1 MVESLCIVGVG
12 LLGGSIALAA
22 RSRGLVKRIVGISR
36 QQETLDTAIKRG
48 MLDEGYLDIPE
59 VMNTVDLAIVCTPVD
74 RIGGLALELL
84 KRFPKLVVSDVGS
97 TKQSIMDAVNQHP
110 ELAKRFV
117 GGHPLAGSEKSG
129 PEHAM
134 ADLFQD
140 RLMFI
145 TPSATSLPA
154 NVEKVT
160 QFWQGLGSSTVLME
174 AEKHDATM
182 ALTSHLP
189 HVASFALARA
199 IPEEYLQYSG
209 TGLRSMCRLAGGD
222 ATMWTAIALHNREHL
237 LAGIAEMQT
246 SLQHFT
252 DALQA
257 SDSAAIHSLFEKGR
271 RIHHALGS

>member
-22 RSRGLVKRIVGISR
+22 RERGLVKRIVGISR
-36 QQETLDTAIKRG
+36 QQETLDTSIKRG
-48 MLDEGYLDIPE
+48 MLDEGYLDITE
-59 VMNTVDLAIVCTPVD
+59 ALDTVDLAIICTPVD

-145 TPSATSLPA
+145 TPSDTSSSGS
-154 NVEKVT
+154 VEVVS
-160 QFWQGLGSSTVLME
+160 QFWQALGSTTVE
-174 AEKHDATM
+174 VDASEHDATM
-182 ALTSHLP
+182 AMTSHLP
-189 HVASFALARA
+189 HIASFALAGA
-199 IPEEYLQYSG
+199 MSYDYLQYSG

-222 ATMWTAIALHNREHL
+222 AAMWTAIALHNRTHL
-237 LAGIAEMQT
+237 LAGIAEMQA
-246 SLQHFT
+246 SLQSFT
-252 DALQA
+252 EALQTG
-257 SDSAAIHSLFEKGR
+257 DAATLHTLFEKGR